1 MEKSYELRDQAFLRH
16 ENDRITDGLDIFFW
30 VFDDSS
36 SYVATHWHS
45 AIEVMYILEGEV
57 DITVNGSTT
66 ELLPGD
72 VFLVDSAIPHSTKS
86 LNGNKAVLI
95 QLPYPLLERYIPDL
109 NSRRFELN
117 CKSDNP
123 IVRTKVLQLIEI
135 IKQMQVVFE
144 VKPEGEILR
153 FNSLLFEFMF
163 QIYHN
168 FSEEVSDTD
177 SRKETKTFGRIQN
190 ILDYLDNNY
199 ASQISLDEI
208 ASVACFQKEYF
219 CHFFKKQMGIT
230 YTRYLNDLRLAKIRK
245 DLAETDLPLKDIL
258 EKHGFTNYKLF
269 RKMFNETFGCTPVA
283 YRKKLMEV

>member
-95 QLPYPLLERYIPDL
+95 QLPYPLLERYIPNL
-109 NSRRFELN
+109 ASRRFELD
-117 CKSDNP
+117 CRSKNP

-168 FSEEVSDTD
+168 FSEEVNDAD
-177 SRKETKTFGRIQN
+177 NRKETKTFGRIQN

-283 YRKKLMEV
+283 YRKKLMEA

>member
-123 IVRTKVLQLIEI
+123 IVKTKVLQLIEI

-168 FSEEVSDTD
+168 FSEELSDTD

-283 YRKKLMEV
+283 YRKKLMEA

>member
-1 MEKSYELRDQAFLRH
+1 MEKSYELRDQAILRH

-57 DITVNGSTT
+57 DIAVNGSTT
-66 ELLPGD
+66 ALLPGD
-72 VFLVDSAIPHSTKS
+72 IYLVDSAIPHSTKS

-117 CKSDNP
+117 CHSDSP
-123 IVRTKVLQLIEI
+123 IVKTKVLQLIEI

-190 ILDYLDNNY
+190 ILDYLDENY

>member
-283 YRKKLMEV
+283 YRKKLMEA